1 MSEEKC
7 SESQQV
13 QSQQVSR
20 ALPELVRLLASS
32 IAKRLVREAK
42 AGKGSDSPAKKTPDS
57 CHKN

>member
-7 SESQQV
+7 SDSRQI

-20 ALPELVRLLASS
+20 ALRELVRLLASS

-42 AGKGSDSPAKKTPDS
+42 
-57 CHKN
+57 CH